1 MGNRRPSHVVIC
13 QNGIKPVTLVRAVRT
28 ASIFVGLSASLV
40 GLIVGAGLTMPLA
53 RGQARPALTI
63 GVDEIKEG
71 MKGYGLTVFRGSS
84 PEKFDIEV
92 IGVLHNF
99 RPSQDL
105 ILVKTPHPRLNITK
119 NVRGMS
125 GSPIYIDGRLAG
137 AYAYSLSSFQAEPVA
152 GVTAIAPMLTE
163 MRRPIPPGFFPLE
176 GGSAPLPKGKTVDG
190 KPVAEIDPSQSRR
203 SAHRFEGPA
212 GGYDLNAHAKQMATR
227 IGNSGLPG
235 GVTRV
240 STPLLM
246 GGLPEKAAAYA
257 RTLFEPMG
265 LEPLQAGGT
274 GKGAPEPGAPLHYEN
289 GGTLGVQL
297 VRGDISMM
305 GLGTTTH
312 VEGVRACG
320 FGHPM
325 MNAGDSALPTAL
337 AKVLWIYAS
346 EQHSF
351 KVGEAIRPLGALVQD
366 RQTAVVVDETKTAP
380 IIPVH
385 IAVTGV
391 PTAPRKEW
399 NMEVAH
405 DSFMS
410 PSLLA
415 TALGSVVEATA
426 SDRRDMTW
434 HLTSKLTVRNYGTLE
449 FEDFGVAVGG
459 LPEAG
464 EWGSSRLV
472 RAMGTA
478 MNNPWENVRID
489 KVDAV
494 LEVKYSRD
502 LWRIRGVELLDPV
515 VDAGE
520 TVRLRVRLSPFI
532 GPETTRSLEVKI
544 PKELAGKDV
553 DLEVIPGYRAGP
565 ELANPENLR
574 DLLANEA
581 RQSEKPRSLVVQF
594 RAPQQGV
601 AFQGHIAA
609 QLPDFALDALRPVS
623 GSVAPEPIWTQVRT
637 VVPMDRYVE
646 GRDRVRVRVRPVL
659 R

>member
-1 MGNRRPSHVVIC
+1 MRIA
-13 QNGIKPVTLVRAVRT
+13 LV
-28 ASIFVGLSASLV
+28 LSASLL
-40 GLIVGAGLTMPLA
+40 GLVVGAGVSLPLA
-53 RGQARPALTI
+53 RGQAKAQSTI

-71 MKGYGLTVFRGSS
+71 MKGYGLTVFRGAT
-84 PEKFDIEV
+84 PERFEIEV

-125 GSPIYIDGRLAG
+125 GSPIYIDNRLAG

-152 GVTAIAPMLTE
+152 GVTPIAPMLTE
-163 MRRPIPPGFFPLE
+163 MRRTIPPGFFPLE
-176 GGSAPLPKGKTVDG
+176 GTGGPLPKGKQPEEG
-190 KPVAEIDPSQSRR
+190 KTTP
-203 SAHRFEGPA
+203 SAHRFDAPA
-212 GGYDLNAHAKQMATR
+212 GEYDLSSHAKQMASR
-227 IGNSGLPG
+227 IGNG
-235 GVTRV
+235 GGTNVTRV
-240 STPLLM
+240 ATPLLM
-246 GGLPEKAAAYA
+246 GGLPEKAAAYVK
-257 RTLFEPMG
+257 TLFEPMG
-265 LEPLQAGGT
+265 LEPLQAGGS
-274 GKGAPEPGAPLHYEN
+274 GAKTAPAGSPQHYEN
-289 GGTLGVQL
+289 GGSLGVQL

-337 AKVLWIYAS
+337 ANVLWIYAS

-380 IIPVH
+380 TIPVH
-385 IAVTGV
+385 VSVNGV
-391 PTAPRKEW
+391 PTAPRKDWKVEI
-399 NMEVAH
+399 AH
-405 DSFMS
+405 DAFMS

-415 TALGSVVEATA
+415 TTLGSVVEATA

-434 HLTSKLTVRNYGTLE
+434 QLRSKLTVRGYGTLD
-449 FEDFGVAVGG
+449 FEDFGVAIGG

-472 RAMGTA
+472 RAMGAA
-478 MNNPWENVRID
+478 MNNPWENVRIER
-489 KVDAV
+489 VEAA
-494 LEVKYSRD
+494 LEVKYARD
-502 LWRIRGVELLDPV
+502 LWRIRGVELLDPI

-520 TVRLRVRLSPFI
+520 TVRLRVKLSSFA
-532 GPETTRSLEVKI
+532 GGETSRSMEVKL

-553 DLEVIPGYRAGP
+553 EIEVVPGYRAGP
-565 ELANPENLR
+565 EVASPENLR
-574 DLLANEA
+574 DLLANELKQTEA
-581 RQSEKPRSLVVQF
+581 PRSLVAQF
-594 RAPQQGV
+594 RAPHQGV
-601 AFQGHIAA
+601 AFKGQIAA
-609 QLPDFALDALRPVS
+609 ALPNFALDALRPAS
-623 GSVAPEPIWTQVRT
+623 ASVAPEPIWTQVRT
-637 VVPMDRYVE
+637 VAPMDRYVE